1 MGYDKSMGYRDIR
14 SRYYLFAKIIILVA
28 LVGLAILVFANI
40 DEDPSQLTFSMI
52 AFCIGVAALL
62 VAILQGVA
70 ISKQMQ
76 MTERAA
82 REVRETGEQLK
93 NLVRNNMKLERE
105 IEEDIQLDHK
115 IISVLKEYGLGED
128 DQVRHKVAR
137 HIALKL
143 GKTSRN

>member
-1 MGYDKSMGYRDIR
+1 MGYRDDR

-40 DEDPSQLTFSMI
+40 GEDPSQLTFSMI
-52 AFCIGVAALL
+52 AFGIGVAALL
-62 VAILQGVA
+62 VTILQSVT

-93 NLVRNNMKLERE
+93 NLVQNNLKLERE
-105 IEEDIQLDHK
+105 VEEDIQLDHK
-115 IISVLKEYGLGED
+115 IIAVLEEYGLGEND
-128 DQVRHKVAR
+128 EARHKVAR
-137 HIALKL
+137 HIAQKL
-143 GKTSRN
+143 GKKTHN